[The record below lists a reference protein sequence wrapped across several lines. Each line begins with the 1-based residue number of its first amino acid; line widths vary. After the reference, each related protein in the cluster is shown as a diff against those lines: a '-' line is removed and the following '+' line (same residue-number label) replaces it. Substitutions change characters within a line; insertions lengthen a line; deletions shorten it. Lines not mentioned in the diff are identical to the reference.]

1 MKFSLEPALAAS
13 YLKRMI
19 QKKCTIQ
26 TSVGQVTLGKD
37 MDEEREVKQ
46 AKLEEVLYLIA
57 EFETGG

>member
-1 MKFSLEPALAAS
+1 
-13 YLKRMI
+13 MI

-57 EFETGG
+57 EFVNRGESEIGLL

>member
-1 MKFSLEPALAAS
+1 
-13 YLKRMI
+13 
-19 QKKCTIQ
+19 
-26 TSVGQVTLGKD
+26 